1 MGCDRTNVLGG
12 HAPRST
18 FTRRRLAP
26 GLGPRVAPLLN
37 ARLVF
42 RLDPLLT
49 PLLDPW
55 LVPLLDARLAP
66 LLNARLVFRLD
77 PLLAPLLDARL
88 APLLDARLISR
99 LAPLLGARLV
109 ALLDTGCQ
117 TTLRGCLM
125 RQRSHGTACTLI
137 RRYGPAA
144 RRRSVPVLDDDALAG
159 SIV

>member
-88 APLLDARLISR
+88 ISR

-125 RQRSHGTACTLI
+125 WQRSRGTACTLI
-137 RRYGPAA
+137 RCSGPAA